1 MLSLTIISEV
11 EGAPRKI
18 SLGHPLPDLSPN
30 RSLTT
35 TRYLTVGGRFDT
47 TVVVG
52 DRVVALRATMI
63 KQTSESSRRVDEE
76 RSRWFEAPFYFI
88 FFIHFKFSCCAA
100 QILNDLTLEKV
111 RAKELTFN
119 LTNNNWYLVIRT
131 LYYPPPVSPSGG
143 GSVIN

>member
-76 RSRWFEAPFYFI
+76 RSRWFYKGIQRNASFVFI
-88 FFIHFKFSCCAA
+88 VSISESNFGSFIS
-100 QILNDLTLEKV
+100 
-111 RAKELTFN
+111 
-119 LTNNNWYLVIRT
+119 
-131 LYYPPPVSPSGG
+131 
-143 GSVIN
+143 